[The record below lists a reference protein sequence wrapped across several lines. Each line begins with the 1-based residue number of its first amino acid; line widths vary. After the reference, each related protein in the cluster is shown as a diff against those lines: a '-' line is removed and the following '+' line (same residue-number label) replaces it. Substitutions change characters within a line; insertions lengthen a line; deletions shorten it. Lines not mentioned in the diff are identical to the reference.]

1 MNFICVLVL
10 SCLWVWWCLLFIHTS
25 MIFLCIHFHDITYV
39 VLLLC
44 LFILFYILYSIL
56 YLLYPLWDVNP
67 NYNNFSTHSV
77 ITRQQWTQILSERF
91 DLSFSGL
98 KFYYDVLRAIFRH
111 FICFD
116 FPTNS
121 GCRPTALYGWWIVMN
136 SPLFCFYIA
145 CSEINHWPLVA
156 FLSLNALI
164 LCFWPEAGFKEL
176 YASEALTSPW

>member
-1 MNFICVLVL
+1 MSWYYICSAITMVIYFIQKLTCWFPCNPILINL
-10 SCLWVWWCLLFIHTS
+10 SY
-25 MIFLCIHFHDITYV
+25 MY
-39 VLLLC
+39 C
-44 LFILFYILYSIL
+44 LF
-56 YLLYPLWDVNP
+56 YPLWDVNP

-91 DLSFSGL
+91 DLSISGL

-145 CSEINHWPLVA
+145 CSEIKHWPLVA